1 MAKIVLTKSM
11 GLKIE
16 MKRFV
21 MLGQCHFLELE
32 SAEPK
37 LNYCGAF

>member
-21 MLGQCHFLELE
+21 MLGLCHFLELGQIE
-32 SAEPK
+32 K
-37 LNYCGAF
+37 FNLLNQS

>member
-11 GLKIE
+11 RLKAV

-21 MLGQCHFLELE
+21 MPRQYHFLELGQ
-32 SAEPK
+32 AEK
-37 LNYCGAF
+37 LAAC